1 MDNNFANTQA
11 IIANAQSQAAMA
23 AARKA
28 KEISCKSYISSF
40 DPKTATV
47 EQMQQYAECV
57 EVLHPQPMSHD
68 DVIAA
73 KFFFA
78 LALIGMLVCG
88 GWQLYKYGLHWWED
102 ALIHA
107 ALGFFLVPIGVG
119 IILVLIA
126 GVLWLFGAI

>member
-28 KEISCKSYISSF
+28 KEISCKSYMSSF

-57 EVLHPQPMSHD
+57 DLIHPKPMSHD
-68 DVIAA
+68 DMIAA

-78 LALIGMLVCG
+78 LALIGMIVCG
-88 GWQLYKYGLHWWED
+88 GWQLYKHGLRWWED
-102 ALIHA
+102 ALLG
-107 ALGFFLVPIGVG
+107 ALAGFFLVPIGVG
-119 IILVLIA
+119 IILGLIA
-126 GVLWLFGAI
+126 GIFWLFGAI